1 MSKTATIRA
10 RIEPGL
16 KHKAEN
22 LFHKLGLTTTQAI
35 TMFYRQAMLR
45 KGLPFDVVIP
55 NETTKKTFE
64 ATDSGRDL
72 VVCKD
77 ADDMF
82 KKLGI

>member
-16 KHKAEN
+16 KSKAEN

-35 TMFYRQAMLR
+35 TMFYRQATLR

-64 ATDSGRDL
+64 ATDSGRGL
-72 VVCKD
+72 IVCKN

>member
-1 MSKTATIRA
+1 MSKTATVRA

-35 TMFYRQAMLR
+35 TMFYRQATLR

-55 NETTKKTFE
+55 SETTKKTFE
-64 ATDSGRDL
+64 ATDSGRDI
-72 VVCKD
+72 VMCKD
-77 ADDMF
+77 AGDMF